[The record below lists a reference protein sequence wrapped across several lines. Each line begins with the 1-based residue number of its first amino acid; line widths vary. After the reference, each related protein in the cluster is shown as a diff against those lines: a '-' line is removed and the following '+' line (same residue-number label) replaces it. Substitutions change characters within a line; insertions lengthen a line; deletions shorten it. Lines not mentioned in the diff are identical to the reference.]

1 VGSHRPSDDALIGL
15 NRLATVARLLSGA
28 AHEVNNALQ
37 VISGTVE
44 MMESRA
50 DVPTSLQG
58 GLARLR
64 SQSSR
69 AAAALAQVLQ
79 FARAPRGEG
88 VPVNLREVAEESIAL
103 RDFSMR
109 RARLSAR
116 VEALA
121 EGPFVVAG
129 NRGDLQQALLNL
141 LINAEQAL
149 QQRGGAIVVQ
159 LSTEGEHVLLRVID
173 HGAGIPLESAE
184 RAFEPFV
191 TTNDAFESPGLGLWA
206 ARVLVERWGGTLTVT
221 SEPAATV
228 FTMRLPARSGS
239 ILTGTARAVTT
250 G

>member
-1 VGSHRPSDDALIGL
+1 LNKPSDEALIGL

-44 MMESRA
+44 MLESRA
-50 DVPTSLQG
+50 DVPATLQG
-58 GLARLR
+58 GLASLR

-88 VPVNLREVAEESIAL
+88 VPVNLREVAGESLAL

-109 RARLSAR
+109 RARLTAR
-116 VEALA
+116 VEALSD
-121 EGPFVVAG
+121 GPFVVVG

-149 QQRGGAIVVQ
+149 LQRGGAIVVQ
-159 LSTEGEHVLLRVID
+159 LATEGEDILLRVID
-173 HGAGIPLESAE
+173 HGAGIPLGAPEQ
-184 RAFEPFV
+184 AFEPFV
-191 TTNDAFESPGLGLWA
+191 TTNDPFESPGLGLWA
-206 ARVLVERWGGTLTVT
+206 ARLLVERWGGALTVAT
-221 SEPAATV
+221 EPAATV

-239 ILTGTARAVTT
+239 VLPGPARA
-250 G
+250 